1 VRDVIPGAKERRS
14 RVRVATGGDVHGKIP
29 DTGPA
34 PVVNLSETGA
44 LVETG
49 GVLRPGSVQ
58 MLHLPLEGAGEL
70 TLRCRVVRSFIHG
83 VDPAPGE
90 EKAVR
95 YRAALEFMGLT
106 DDERAALRTHLK
118 PRRPA
123 SP

>member
-1 VRDVIPGAKERRS
+1 MIPGAKERRGRS
-14 RVRVATGGDVHGKIP
+14 RIATGGDVLGKIP
-29 DTGPA
+29 ETGPA

-44 LVETG
+44 LVEVG
-49 GVLRPGSVQ
+49 GVLRPGTVQ
-58 MLHLPLEGAGEL
+58 MLHLPVEGAGEL

-90 EKAVR
+90 EKDEKAVR

-118 PRRPA
+118 PRRV
-123 SP
+123 